1 MKKIDIKKLI
11 DNKPFIVA
19 EVSANHQ
26 QDKDKAKMLIDIA
39 SESGA
44 DAVKFQ
50 TFRPDSL
57 TLDSEKENFILQQDS
72 NWSGRSLYSLYSE
85 AATPFEWHQELFDL
99 SLIHI

>member
-85 AATPFEWHQELFDL
+85 AATPFDGIKNYLTIQKKKR
-99 SLIHI
+99 